1 VFAWGARSLMAA
13 AAAGV
18 AIVLALLPWSRS
30 HPC

>member
-1 VFAWGARSLMAA
+1 VFAWGGRLLIA

-30 HPC
+30 HPG